1 MTRFFTVGK
10 YRQHHRK
17 DHRYDLPRLTLTVSN
32 QEFQTYDWSL
42 GGFRIKDY
50 TGRPPVGE
58 TVTVSTLSYF
68 DERALIVNCKAT
80 VTRIVLGKDQ
90 VAFAFK
96 NLDETAFEFLEEASI
111 HRLALLSTSDK

>member
-10 YRQHHRK
+10 YRQHNRK

-32 QEFQTYDWSL
+32 LEFQTYDWSL

-50 TGRPPVGE
+50 NGRPPVGD
-58 TVTVSTLSYF
+58 TAIVSALSYF
-68 DERALIVNCKAT
+68 EGKAIAVNCKAT

-90 VAFAFK
+90 VAFSF
-96 NLDETAFEFLEEASI
+96 NELDEIAFEFLEEASI
-111 HRLALLSTSDK
+111 HRLALLSASDK